1 MGNSLLYLKCDW
13 SLTSPCITGPTV
25 VPQYYGVAA
34 APWGVYPAN
43 IIQQGA
49 AAAAQQR
56 RPLTPS
62 SASEISNSSTNL
74 TQVCTVYCI
83 QKVWLLVMLL
93 VGTSRE
99 YLTYHTCVSFVSRDQ
114 NAGRIHS
121 VRIDNSTFGRVEKFK
136 YLGTSLTN
144 QNSTAEEIKS
154 RLRSGNA
161 AIVRCRI
168 FCLSGC
174 YPKI

>member
-1 MGNSLLYLKCDW
+1 MGNNLLHLQCDW

-99 YLTYHTCVSFVSRDQ
+99 YLTYHIYIIFVTWPSCSWNLRFREPDYKFCIDFIWVVRFTCLKVNDYSKCF
-114 NAGRIHS
+114 S
-121 VRIDNSTFGRVEKFK
+121 VGEYYCQMQLKF
-136 YLGTSLTN
+136 
-144 QNSTAEEIKS
+144 
-154 RLRSGNA
+154 
-161 AIVRCRI
+161 
-168 FCLSGC
+168 
-174 YPKI
+174 